1 MIEEVAS
8 HPRYQHFLKTFRES
22 NKVLAIQKQRNERG
36 RYITLKEFGVS
47 KNKGFVLSLKVEI
60 SRVGFSQVLTEIIQP
75 RRSGVQATGKGK
87 SRLCPAQVQDRIP
100 NNNLLRRSFKDV
112 MNQAKDITTSLPQF
126 AKTSTGRNYKGKEIV
141 NDSFQF
147 FFKVIIE
154 ARSNGSW
161 EVMWARGG
169 ELCPVKT

>member
-8 HPRYQHFLKTFRES
+8 HPQYQHFLKTFRES

-75 RRSGVQATGKGK
+75 RRSRVQATGKGK
-87 SRLCPAQVQDRIP
+87 SRLCPAQV
-100 NNNLLRRSFKDV
+100 
-112 MNQAKDITTSLPQF
+112 
-126 AKTSTGRNYKGKEIV
+126 
-141 NDSFQF
+141 
-147 FFKVIIE
+147 
-154 ARSNGSW
+154 
-161 EVMWARGG
+161 
-169 ELCPVKT
+169 